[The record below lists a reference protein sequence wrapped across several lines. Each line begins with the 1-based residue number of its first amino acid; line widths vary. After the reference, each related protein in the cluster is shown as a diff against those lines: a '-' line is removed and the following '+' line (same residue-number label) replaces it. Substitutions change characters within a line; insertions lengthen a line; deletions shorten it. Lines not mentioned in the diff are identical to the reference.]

1 MLTAATRRA
10 ALFLAPL
17 SGLQGGFSI
26 PFTSL
31 KMKKREENK
40 TGVLCLYEAEGVEGA
55 EWLPRGLP
63 SSRTLRRKG
72 RAGAPCN
79 DPNPSLSSSSHRY
92 HCPGSEWAGS
102 LGSSGVGDMGGL
114 CNPSASP
121 AHLLCILSASSA
133 DPLCTPCAP
142 PVHPLYAL
150 CIPCASLEHPLCVT
164 YSSPLH
170 PNHNPS
176 APPAHPLCIPCLLL
190 CCALTTTRHSVS

>member
-1 MLTAATRRA
+1 
-10 ALFLAPL
+10 
-17 SGLQGGFSI
+17 
-26 PFTSL
+26 
-31 KMKKREENK
+31 MKKREENK

-72 RAGAPCN
+72 RAGALCN

-133 DPLCTPCAP
+133 DPLCVPCAP
-142 PVHPLYAL
+142 PVHPL
-150 CIPCASLEHPLCVT
+150 CIPCM
-164 YSSPLH
+164 
-170 PNHNPS
+170 PS
-176 APPAHPLCIPCLLL
+176 AFPVPPLSIPCVSPTHPLCIP
-190 CCALTTTRHSVS
+190 TTTLQHPLHIPSASPACCFAVPSPPHVTAFHNRFSCRSMFY